1 MKFKF
6 SLEKVLAH
14 RKVVENLAQKDF
26 QEVLSQYSQ
35 EEKKLQSMEN
45 QVSVAHARVDSLV
58 KQGGHPGPA
67 LAQVDEFIKGQK
79 ILIEIQKENLQ
90 RLEKL
95 VEDKREILRQAAL
108 DYKIM
113 EKMRENKFAEY
124 RETRL
129 KNDQKEMDEQAILR
143 FKSVKES

>member
-26 QEVLSQYSQ
+26 QDALSAFSQ
-35 EEKKLQSMEN
+35 AEKQLEN
-45 QVSVAHARVDSLV
+45 MQTQIQAAQMSTMDLMQ
-58 KQGGHPGPA
+58 KGGNPGPA
-67 LAQVDEFIKGQK
+67 LIQVEEFVRGQK
-79 ILIEIQKENLQ
+79 ILIQMHREKLQ
-90 RLEKL
+90 SLEKL

-108 DYKIM
+108 DYKII
-113 EKMRENKFAEY
+113 EKMRENKFEEY
-124 RETRL
+124 KQTRL